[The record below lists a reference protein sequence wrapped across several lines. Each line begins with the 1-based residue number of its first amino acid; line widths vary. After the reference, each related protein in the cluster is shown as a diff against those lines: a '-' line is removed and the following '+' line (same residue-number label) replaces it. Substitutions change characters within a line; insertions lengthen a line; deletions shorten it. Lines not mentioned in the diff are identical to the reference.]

1 MTSNS
6 YENAPAAP
14 TGAAATDGAGMAT
27 AALVLGILAI
37 VTCWTVIGGVLLG
50 VLAIAFGVVAARR
63 AGRGEARGHGR
74 AVTGIVTGAIGLLLA
89 VALIAFGVSILNRTS
104 TKNLEHCLK
113 NANGNQSAVQQCQQK
128 YKDDVNN
135 GK

>member
-1 MTSNS
+1 MTSSS
-6 YENAPAAP
+6 YEDTPGAQGR
-14 TGAAATDGAGMAT
+14 TGTGAGMAT

-50 VLAIAFGVVAARR
+50 VLAIVFGVVAARKAR
-63 AGRGEARGHGR
+63 RGEAGGHGR
-74 AVTGIVTGAIGLLLA
+74 AVAGIATGAVGLILA
-89 VALIAFGVSILNRTS
+89 VALIAFGISILNRTS

-113 NANGNQSAVQQCQQK
+113 NANGNQSAVNQCQQQ
-128 YKDDVNN
+128 YKKDVNN